1 MYQVWLRWVAR
12 PEFAR
17 AECLSCQSQPSLFR
31 AKESPLNIEIIGKG
45 QISVTTDLFQKVG
58 TSAQLCC
65 CITVSLW
72 DLMVTWVNVL
82 CGQSSHIDS
91 QHSLPYFSGWPI
103 CSQWLS
109 CSSGNLVASLFQTAK
124 IFVFCLISTILFLLS
139 VNPGLVWIPS
149 YALSILFMF
158 LQILRALT
166 PFHQENVIVQL
177 FVHIGGLCQNT
188 MHDG

>member
-1 MYQVWLRWVAR
+1 MYRVWLRWVAR

-31 AKESPLNIEIIGKG
+31 AKESPLNIEILGKKEKICYRWFASKG
-45 QISVTTDLFQKVG
+45 MDIW
-58 TSAQLCC
+58 SALLLESLCR
-65 CITVSLW
+65 VMLW
-72 DLMVTWVNVL
+72 DLMATWVNVL

-166 PFHQENVIVQL
+166 PFHQRTVIV
-177 FVHIGGLCQNT
+177 
-188 MHDG
+188 